1 MPNWKKIIVSG
12 SDATLSSLLVTNEVT
27 ASSYT
32 GSFSGSFSGDGRNIT
47 NISAFPYTGSAT
59 ILGSLELSSD
69 GNDYVDSDPDGQYV
83 DDYIQGG
90 TALNVID
97 NAIVEGSF
105 TANNMTGSLSGSFEG
120 NLSVEQLSISS
131 LDGYVDDYAD
141 NYVGGIALITTGSAI
156 IEGGIDV
163 TGPVKH
169 FNGSFVL
176 TEVSESLNFSD
187 DSSAANG
194 GVPLGGLYRDGN
206 NIKIRIT

>member
-120 NLSVEQLSISS
+120 NLSVEQLRYIFFKW
-131 LDGYVDDYAD
+131 LC
-141 NYVGGIALITTGSAI
+141 
-156 IEGGIDV
+156 
-163 TGPVKH
+163 
-169 FNGSFVL
+169 
-176 TEVSESLNFSD
+176 
-187 DSSAANG
+187 
-194 GVPLGGLYRDGN
+194 R
-206 NIKIRIT
+206 